1 MSGIHKSKNLSALME
16 AYGACS
22 LEFRVMHPLVIGGGF
37 STEARQ
43 HLQEKWKNII
53 IDRKYASSEIFVL
66 NHISD
71 EDVQLLYNFCH
82 IFVYPS
88 LYEGFGLPLAE
99 AITSGAV
106 CISSDRSSLN
116 EIMPLREFQFN
127 PNSLEQ
133 MRQKIE
139 MTCGDVVLRTKFKKW
154 AISNRERFRWN
165 LVGNKLAAAMPTTNP
180 QTSVTLP
187 KINHAVIGPLR
198 PAVSGIANYNSQILP
213 FLNENY
219 KWFCPHGYSP
229 INGNRRSRPV
239 SSYDREWS
247 AFNSQVYVIGNSFHH
262 LPALQ
267 RLRQRPG
274 IVWLHDVRL
283 PFLTWDYARTAN
295 AQNPTSVINDM
306 AESYGVPFTPVS
318 SFEDVDSLVF
328 SFAKPLLKNATG
340 FIVHSQHAKDLLI
353 EDFGG
358 SGMAPPIEVIPLTI
372 VPPSRFTV
380 CEPWDG
386 TRPLRVGTLGFLH
399 PIRDPETI
407 IRACGLIATQERP
420 VTFVVLGQ
428 APEAY
433 IKQLRSLAHRMNVVI
448 EVHGFL
454 DDNEFAKEIAKLD
467 VAVQIRK
474 RTNGESSATISEAI
488 TAGIPIITNI
498 PSALEYWGDYVFDAH
513 RNPQPH
519 DLSQLIRRSQTQVLS
534 QQDLA
539 TRCANLEAFSYPRV
553 ARMFEDAVER
563 ILDKTRH

>member
-1 MSGIHKSKNLSALME
+1 
-16 AYGACS
+16 
-22 LEFRVMHPLVIGGGF
+22 
-37 STEARQ
+37 
-43 HLQEKWKNII
+43 
-53 IDRKYASSEIFVL
+53 
-66 NHISD
+66 
-71 EDVQLLYNFCH
+71 
-82 IFVYPS
+82 
-88 LYEGFGLPLAE
+88 
-99 AITSGAV
+99 
-106 CISSDRSSLN
+106 
-116 EIMPLREFQFN
+116 
-127 PNSLEQ
+127 
-133 MRQKIE
+133 
-139 MTCGDVVLRTKFKKW
+139 
-154 AISNRERFRWN
+154 
-165 LVGNKLAAAMPTTNP
+165 
-180 QTSVTLP
+180 
-187 KINHAVIGPLR
+187 
-198 PAVSGIANYNSQILP
+198 
-213 FLNENY
+213 
-219 KWFCPHGYSP
+219 
-229 INGNRRSRPV
+229 
-239 SSYDREWS
+239 
-247 AFNSQVYVIGNSFHH
+247 
-262 LPALQ
+262 
-267 RLRQRPG
+267 
-274 IVWLHDVRL
+274 
-283 PFLTWDYARTAN
+283 
-295 AQNPTSVINDM
+295 
-306 AESYGVPFTPVS
+306 
-318 SFEDVDSLVF
+318 
-328 SFAKPLLKNATG
+328 
-340 FIVHSQHAKDLLI
+340 
-353 EDFGG
+353 
-358 SGMAPPIEVIPLTI
+358 MAPPIEVIPLTI